1 MKELDDDI
9 ISLMCRRAFDVAG
22 TSRGVQ
28 VVLNN
33 TAILYVDRYIKDR
46 SDDSGEP
53 LKVAF
58 EHVNDRWEIG
68 IAVSD
73 RGFQQVSFVNSI
85 ATSKGGRH
93 VDYVADQVV
102 SKLIET
108 VKKKIGKNSIAIK
121 PFQIKNH
128 MWIFVNS
135 LIENPTF
142 DSQTKETMTLQ
153 AKNFGSI
160 CDLSDKFIKEAHK
173 VGIVESIMSWVKFKQ
188 TEGLDK
194 RVGKNLLKS
203 RMSPNWKTPMM
214 LEITENAEICNMLK
228 IVGLKYKEK
237 YENDEKYKELRY
249 GKIMIMADQ
258 DQDGSHIKGL
268 VINFIHCNWP
278 NLIKR
283 ILSKSSSPPL
293 SKPLRARMSAVF
305 TPFRRLGTSTS
316 KEAKEYFSDMT
327 RHRILFKYGGPEDDN
342 AVDLAFSK
350 KRIEDRKDWLNNWM
364 ETRKQRRLQG
374 ESEDYLYDKSTR
386 VVTYSDF
393 INKELVLFSN
403 ADNERSIPSL
413 VDGLKPGQRKV
424 LFTCFKR
431 ADKKEVKVAQLAG
444 AVGEM
449 SAYHHGEQSL
459 MMTIVGLAQ
468 DFVGSNNINLLLPI
482 GQFGT
487 RLQGGKDSAS
497 PRYIFTQL
505 NPVTK
510 ALFPAA
516 DENVLRFLYEENQ
529 RIEPE
534 WYCPVIPAVLVNG
547 AEGIGTGW
555 STKVPNYNPRHII
568 NNIRRLIRGEGFVP
582 MTPWYKHFSGTINQL
597 VSANDQQEPAKYVAS
612 GEIATL
618 SDDTVEII
626 ELPIKTWTQN
636 YKESVI
642 EPMLE
647 SANDKQPQIL
657 DFKEYHSDQTVK
669 FIVKMTPQKLREA
682 EQEGLHKFFK
692 LQVVIHTSSMVL
704 FDSVGC
710 LRRFNNTEEICR
722 DFFEVRKKLYVERK
736 RWIEGMLRAQ
746 SERLSQQARF
756 ILMKI
761 DGRLVIENKR
771 KTAIVKQLV
780 ENNFAPDPVKK
791 WKDDQKKL
799 ELAMCGEASV
809 EEEEQEEDEVDGDD
823 RPEKSADENKAS
835 DYDYLAGMTI
845 WKLSME
851 EKNKLLEESESKK
864 NELRNLQNKSWSD
877 LWEEDLTE
885 FEAALDKQEQK
896 EKADIEES
904 IKNTTKKLLK
914 EVNAGN
920 RSKKQGNLF
929 ADIKPN
935 PNGIRIQPT
944 LEHMKEKYEV
954 KVKRVKPEKPANE
967 EPKAKRVKK
976 EKSVEPYGIDDDQD
990 EENDFSP
997 EDVDPTANPVKS
1009 RPLKEKN
1016 ENAPKKTAPKKKKGG
1031 SSEEESVHSEDDYF
1045 HKKSKSKKRVAAPM
1059 VNAAAFKNKVEREY
1073 DEVMEVS
1080 PKQKPKS
1087 KAVATKKA
1095 EEKKAK
1101 TSSKTKRMDM
1111 HQFSDTTPSAEAE
1124 PPEPRPRRATKKI
1137 IMNDSEDATG
1147 LYKCAHIYKCANMR
1161 AKMRAHS

>member
-1 MKELDDDI
+1 
-9 ISLMCRRAFDVAG
+9 
-22 TSRGVQ
+22 
-28 VVLNN
+28 
-33 TAILYVDRYIKDR
+33 
-46 SDDSGEP
+46 
-53 LKVAF
+53 
-58 EHVNDRWEIG
+58 
-68 IAVSD
+68 
-73 RGFQQVSFVNSI
+73 
-85 ATSKGGRH
+85 
-93 VDYVADQVV
+93 
-102 SKLIET
+102 
-108 VKKKIGKNSIAIK
+108 
-121 PFQIKNH
+121 
-128 MWIFVNS
+128 
-135 LIENPTF
+135 
-142 DSQTKETMTLQ
+142 
-153 AKNFGSI
+153 
-160 CDLSDKFIKEAHK
+160 
-173 VGIVESIMSWVKFKQ
+173 MSWVKFKQ

-194 RVGKNLLKS
+194 KSGKKSSKVKNVPKLEDANDAGGKNSHLCTLILTEGDSAKTLAVAGLGVIGRDRYGVFPLRGKLLNVREGALKQ
-203 RMSPNWKTPMM
+203 
-214 LEITENAEICNMLK
+214 ITENAEICNMLK
-228 IVGLKYKEK
+228 IIGLKYKLK
-237 YENDEKYKELRY
+237 YDKEEDFKDLRY

-283 ILSKSSSPPL
+283 NFVEEFITPIVKATKGKEERSFYSIPEYVEWRKNTDNWKSYRI
-293 SKPLRARMSAVF
+293 KYYKG
-305 TPFRRLGTSTS
+305 LGTSTS

-327 RHRILFKYGGPEDDN
+327 RHRIPFKYGGPDDDN

-350 KRIEDRKDWLNNWM
+350 KRIEDRKDWLNKWM
-364 ETRKQRRLQG
+364 ETRKQRRIDG
-374 ESEDYLYDKSTR
+374 ESDDYLYDKDTR
-386 VVTYSDF
+386 MVTYSDF

-510 ALFPAA
+510 SLFPAA

-534 WYCPVIPAVLVNG
+534 WYCPVIPTVLVNG

-555 STKVPNYNPRHII
+555 STKVPNYNPRHIV
-568 NNIRRLIRGEGFVP
+568 NNIRRLIRGEEFVP

-669 FIVKMTPQKLREA
+669 FIVKMTPHKLREA

-692 LQVVIHTSSMVL
+692 LQAVIHTSSMVL

-722 DFFEVRKKLYVERK
+722 DFFEVRKKLYAERK
-736 RWIEGMLRAQ
+736 RWMEGMLRAQ
-746 SERLSQQARF
+746 SERLSEQARF

-761 DGRLVIENKR
+761 EGKLVIENKR
-771 KTAIVKQLV
+771 KIAIVEQLV
-780 ENNFAPDPVKK
+780 KNKFAPDPVKK
-791 WKDDQKKL
+791 WKDDQKKREL
-799 ELAMCGEASV
+799 EMCGEANV
-809 EEEEQEEDEVDGDD
+809 EEEEEEGDDEVDVED
-823 RPEKSADENKAS
+823 RPERSATEKKVS
-835 DYDYLAGMTI
+835 DYDYLAGMAI

-851 EKNKLLEESESKK
+851 DKDKLFDESQSKK
-864 NELRNLQNKSWSD
+864 NELRTLENKSWSD

-904 IKNTTKKLLK
+904 IKNTAKKLLK

-935 PNGIRIQPT
+935 PSGIRIQPT

-954 KVKRVKPEKPANE
+954 K
-967 EPKAKRVKK
+967 EPNG
-976 EKSVEPYGIDDDQD
+976 VEDDDQD
-990 EENDFSP
+990 DDVDDFSQENDSP
-997 EDVDPTANPVKS
+997 TIKPVKS

-1016 ENAPKKTAPKKKKGG
+1016 GLVNVNGDEDSKPPIKTKAKPKAAAPKKTAPKKKKV
-1031 SSEEESVHSEDDYF
+1031 EAVRRR
-1045 HKKSKSKKRVAAPM
+1045 KKITQRMTTLATAT
-1059 VNAAAFKNKVEREY
+1059 KNKVESDD

-1087 KAVATKKA
+1087 KAPAVPKKA
-1095 EEKKAK
+1095 VEKKAK
-1101 TSSKTKRMDM
+1101 TSSKPQGMDM
-1111 HQFSDTTPSAEAE
+1111 RQFLDTPPSAEAE
-1124 PPEPRPRRATKKI
+1124 ASVPRPRRATKQKKI
-1137 IMNDSEDATG
+1137 IMSDSEDAAG
-1147 LYKCAHIYKCANMR
+1147 G
-1161 AKMRAHS
+1161 SSDSEFQPESP